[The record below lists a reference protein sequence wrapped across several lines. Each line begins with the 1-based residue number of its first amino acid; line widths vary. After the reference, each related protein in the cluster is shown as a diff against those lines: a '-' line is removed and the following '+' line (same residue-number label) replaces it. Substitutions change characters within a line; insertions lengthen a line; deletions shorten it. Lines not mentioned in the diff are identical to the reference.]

1 MKKTRVYIIIT
12 VILLVLSGIGV
23 GVLLNLQPKEKI
35 EVPEETVVEN
45 KVELTEEQ
53 KLWKS
58 NHDINKDYVGQII
71 IDSGLINVPFV
82 QARSVYKDNGEP
94 YVFYDESGNLVK
106 DVDYYNG
113 NDVYI
118 WTNWKTGKYDY
129 NDEGG
134 STFMDY
140 RNELIDQN
148 LIIYGHHFS
157 VWNDETRSKAFTPLE
172 KLLEEEN
179 YKGNEKLSLILEKE
193 KRTYELWAVYE
204 FNFNDGNDLENL
216 QYWRTNYAFDDFSNV
231 YDENYPERYIET
243 VEAKRLYDT
252 GVHLEKSDETLTLQT
267 CISGYTGVKYE
278 IIVFRLCDT
287 EKWLI
292 N

>member
-1 MKKTRVYIIIT
+1 MKKTRLYIFIT
-12 VILLVLSGIGV
+12 VILLILSGIGISV
-23 GVLLNLQPKEKI
+23 IFKLSPEVKENNSEEI
-35 EVPEETVVEN
+35 IADVP
-45 KVELTEEQ
+45 VELSEEQ
-53 KLWKS
+53 KLWKA

-71 IDSGLINVPFV
+71 FDSGLINLPFV
-82 QARSVYKDNGEP
+82 QAKSVYKDNGEP
-94 YVFYDESGNLVK
+94 YVFYDEAGNLVT
-106 DVDYYNG
+106 DVDYYTG

-134 STFMDY
+134 SVFMDY

-157 VWNDETRSKAFTPLE
+157 VWNDESRSKAFTPLE
-172 KLLEEEN
+172 KLLEKEN
-179 YKGNEKLSLILEKE
+179 YEGNEKLSLILEKE

-204 FNFNDGNDLENL
+204 FNYSDIDDLEKL
-216 QYWRTNYAFDDFSNV
+216 QYWRTNYSFDDFNNE
-231 YDENYPERYIET
+231 YDENYTQRYIDT

-252 GVHLEKSDETLTLQT
+252 GVTLSKNDETLTLQT
-267 CISGYTGVKYE
+267 CISGFTGVKYE
-278 IIVFRLCDT
+278 IIVFKLCNT